1 MQDFSEEE
9 MDDVI
14 QEGLDDASIDGDLT
28 IDDITPEMRAECERF
43 GIDPDFMV
51 GEINMFEFS

>member
-9 MDDVI
+9 MDNVI
-14 QEGLDDASIDGDLT
+14 QERIDASIDGDLT

>member
-1 MQDFSEEE
+1 MIRELLMEDP
-9 MDDVI
+9 
-14 QEGLDDASIDGDLT
+14 GLAPDEDDASIDGDLT